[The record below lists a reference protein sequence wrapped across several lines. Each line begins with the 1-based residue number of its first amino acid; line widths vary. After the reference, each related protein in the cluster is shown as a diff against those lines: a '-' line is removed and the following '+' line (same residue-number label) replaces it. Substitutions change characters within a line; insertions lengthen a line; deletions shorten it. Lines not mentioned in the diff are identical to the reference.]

1 MNNKTKEKRKKKKKR
16 NAKELVPS
24 QVSLL

>member
-1 MNNKTKEKRKKKKKR
+1 MNNKAKEKKRKKKR